1 MFYIIGGA
9 PRLGKSI
16 AAQRLMDQTKT
27 PWLSTDVL
35 RTVFSDIVSPSD
47 RNKMFPFADEMG
59 DKKWFE
65 KSPQEIS
72 EMQLQE
78 ARAMMPGLNSF
89 IQHQICVKD
98 NFILEGVHL
107 LPSQI
112 HELMNKPELK
122 DYIHVVFV
130 VASDLDVVKQGLNA
144 NTSHFNWLTGASE
157 EVHDVVSKFVVDFSG
172 RIKTEAEKYNLP
184 VIERTMSFE
193 QDMGLIAKSLT
204 EQ

>member
-16 AAQRLMDQTKT
+16 AAQRLMTQTKT

-35 RTVFSDIVSPSD
+35 RTVFSDIVSPSE

-65 KSPQEIS
+65 KSPEEIS
-72 EMQLQE
+72 NMQLQE
-78 ARAMMPGLNSF
+78 AHAMMPGLNSF
-89 IQHQICVKD
+89 IQHQIIVKD

-107 LPSQI
+107 LPEQI

-122 DYIHVVFV
+122 DNLRVVFV
-130 VASDLDVVKQGLNA
+130 VALDLEVVKQGLSA
-144 NTSHFNWLTGASE
+144 NTSHFNWLADASE
-157 EVHDVVSKFVVDFSG
+157 EVLDVVSKFVVDFST
-172 RIKTEAEKYNLP
+172 RIKTEAQKYNLP
-184 VIERTMSFE
+184 VIERSSDFE
-193 QDMGLIAKSLT
+193 KDMDLIVKSLL
-204 EQ
+204 